1 MMQRDVAAN
10 EPTKQQPSL
19 KFHPDFSSEEA
30 DVILASKD
38 SALHFRVHSFTLKST
53 SAFFQTMFTLPQN
66 SNGGQSDII
75 YLHEDAEVLEPLLRM
90 ACGLPYSDITS
101 LDLLESVIYA
111 AEKYEMP
118 GPMSTLRVLLS
129 SPTLPEDPIRLYAI
143 ARKHDWLDV
152 AKILSTRTLTL
163 NIWDDAHKSALKTA
177 SSDALLDLFMLH
189 RSRKESLR
197 EMLNNPPFVSGDSA
211 TCIQCNGIIDYSS
224 WRDLKNKMLLEIEER
239 PKGDTV
245 LDPGISI
252 WPEAIVC
259 WKASCVGCNRLLYD
273 KVETIRVVRDCIDSL
288 RDTI

>member
-1 MMQRDVAAN
+1 
-10 EPTKQQPSL
+10 
-19 KFHPDFSSEEA
+19 
-30 DVILASKD
+30 
-38 SALHFRVHSFTLKST
+38 
-53 SAFFQTMFTLPQN
+53 MFLSRNP
-66 SNGGQSDII
+66 NGGQSDII

-189 RSRKESLR
+189 RSRKERSAVWSFSR
-197 EMLNNPPFVSGDSA
+197 KKPFED
-211 TCIQCNGIIDYSS
+211 
-224 WRDLKNKMLLEIEER
+224 
-239 PKGDTV
+239 
-245 LDPGISI
+245 
-252 WPEAIVC
+252 
-259 WKASCVGCNRLLYD
+259 
-273 KVETIRVVRDCIDSL
+273 
-288 RDTI
+288 